1 MVKRERFKYNN
12 LYIPLIL
19 LCRISG
25 KMPVSIKISEENYRA
40 LCSLSGKLREKLHK
54 PVSINEA
61 ISFLYKRKN
70 ISDLAGA
77 WKMSDKEAEKF
88 MSGLREGWKK

>member
-1 MVKRERFKYNN
+1 
-12 LYIPLIL
+12 
-19 LCRISG
+19 
-25 KMPVSIKISEENYRA
+25 MPISIKISEDNYKM

-61 ISFLYKRKN
+61 ISFLYKGRK

-77 WKMSDKEAEKF
+77 WKMNDKEAEEF
-88 MSGLREGWKK
+88 MGELKKGWKKWTIRSA

>member
-1 MVKRERFKYNN
+1 
-12 LYIPLIL
+12 
-19 LCRISG
+19 
-25 KMPVSIKISEENYRA
+25 MPISIKVSEENYKK

-61 ISFLYKRKN
+61 ISFLYKQRK

-77 WKMSDKEAEKF
+77 WKMSEKEAEEFIGDLK
-88 MSGLREGWKK
+88 RGWKKWTIKSV